1 MFEDLEVANK
11 EYEDLK
17 IKYDELVVESQLKLV
32 KIKIKKNKKELKQL
46 ENELK
51 NNKYIDTEKASDNK
65 ERLITQTSELDIML
79 YKLNKVHYR
88 LKVCEKILNSEIE

>member
-1 MFEDLEVANK
+1 MLQEKLSDL
-11 EYEDLK
+11 
-17 IKYDELVVESQLKLV
+17 ILVVESHLKLV
-32 KIKIKKNKKELKQL
+32 KIKIKKNKKEIKEL

-51 NNKYIDTEKASDNK
+51 NNKYIDKEKVSDSK
-65 ERLITQTSELDIML
+65 ERLIIQISDLDIML

>member
-1 MFEDLEVANK
+1 MLQEKLNDL
-11 EYEDLK
+11 
-17 IKYDELVVESQLKLV
+17 ILVVESHLKLV
-32 KIKIKKNKKELKQL
+32 KIKIRKNKKELKGL

-51 NNKYIDTEKASDNK
+51 NNKYIDKEKVSDNK
-65 ERLITQTSELDIML
+65 ERLINQTSELDIML

>member
-1 MFEDLEVANK
+1 MLQEKLSDL
-11 EYEDLK
+11 
-17 IKYDELVVESQLKLV
+17 ILVVESHLKLV

-65 ERLITQTSELDIML
+65 ERLINQTSELDMML

-88 LKVCEKILNSEIE
+88 LKVCEKLINTELE

>member
-1 MFEDLEVANK
+1 MLEEKLSDL
-11 EYEDLK
+11 
-17 IKYDELVVESQLKLV
+17 ILVVESHSKLV

-51 NNKYIDTEKASDNK
+51 NNKYIDKEKVSDNK
-65 ERLITQTSELDIML
+65 ERLINQTSELDMML

-88 LKVCEKILNSEIE
+88 LKVCEKIINSEIE

>member
-1 MFEDLEVANK
+1 MLEEKLNDL
-11 EYEDLK
+11 
-17 IKYDELVVESQLKLV
+17 ILVVESHLKLV

-65 ERLITQTSELDIML
+65 ERLINQTSELDIML

-88 LKVCEKILNSEIE
+88 LKVCEKIINSEIE

>member
-1 MFEDLEVANK
+1 MLEDKLN
-11 EYEDLK
+11 DL
-17 IKYDELVVESQLKLV
+17 ILVVESHLKLV

-51 NNKYIDTEKASDNK
+51 NNKYIDKEKITDNK
-65 ERLITQTSELDIML
+65 ERLINQTSELDIML

>member
-1 MFEDLEVANK
+1 MLEEKLN
-11 EYEDLK
+11 EL
-17 IKYDELVVESQLKLV
+17 ILVVESHLKLV
-32 KIKIKKNKKELKQL
+32 KIKIKKNKKELKEL

-51 NNKYIDTEKASDNK
+51 NNKYIDTEKVLHNK
-65 ERLITQTSELDIML
+65 ESLLNQTSELDIML

>member
-1 MFEDLEVANK
+1 MLEEKLSDL
-11 EYEDLK
+11 
-17 IKYDELVVESQLKLV
+17 ILVVESHLKLV
-32 KIKIKKNKKELKQL
+32 KIKIKKNKKELKQI

-51 NNKYIDTEKASDNK
+51 NNKYIDIEKVSDNK
-65 ERLITQTSELDIML
+65 ERLINQTSELNIML

>member
-1 MFEDLEVANK
+1 MLQEKLSDL
-11 EYEDLK
+11 
-17 IKYDELVVESQLKLV
+17 ILVVESHLKLV

-51 NNKYIDTEKASDNK
+51 NNKYIDTEKAIDNK
-65 ERLITQTSELDIML
+65 ERLINQTSELDMML

-88 LKVCEKILNSEIE
+88 LKVCEKIINSEIE

>member
-1 MFEDLEVANK
+1 MLEEKLSDL
-11 EYEDLK
+11 
-17 IKYDELVVESQLKLV
+17 ILVIESHLKLV
-32 KIKIKKNKKELKQL
+32 KIKIKKNKKELKQI

-51 NNKYIDTEKASDNK
+51 NNKYIDIEKVSENK
-65 ERLITQTSELDIML
+65 ERLINELSELDMML